1 MIQRRTILNCADNS
15 GAIKLQCIG
24 MVKKGNVKFAK
35 LGDVITCVVKEAEPR
50 KDVKKHSIVKVLIVR
65 QKKPFKRKDGSY
77 LRFEENAGI
86 VLKGEKDMIGNRVF
100 GPIAREIKE
109 LGFEKIANLAPELV

>member
-1 MIQRRTILNCADNS
+1 
-15 GAIKLQCIG
+15 
-24 MVKKGNVKFAK
+24 MVKKGNVKYAK

-50 KDVKKHSIVKVLIVR
+50 KEVKKHAIVKVLIVR

-77 LRFEENAGI
+77 IRFQENAGI
-86 VLKGEKDMIGNRVF
+86 VLKGAKDMMGNRVF
-100 GPIAREIKE
+100 GPIPREIKE